1 MQAGDW
7 LNKKVETAWLFAFYA
22 PMLTRKQQDVLRLY
36 LEEDMSLS
44 EIAGEQAIS
53 RQGVHE
59 ALQRAT
65 QQLRELEQKLHMA
78 KRFTAMRDGLNEA
91 LSALDQGNAQGA
103 KRVIMQLKRLDE
115 EEDNGL

>member
-1 MQAGDW
+1 MQEGDG
-7 LNKKVETAWLFAFYA
+7 LKKKVETAWLFAFYA
-22 PMLTRKQQDVLRLY
+22 PLLTNKQQDVLRLY

-44 EIAGEQAIS
+44 EIAGEQRIS

-59 ALQRAT
+59 TLQRAS
-65 QQLRELEQKLHMA
+65 QQLYELEEKLHMA

-91 LSALDQGNAQGA
+91 LHALEQGHAETA
-103 KRVIMQLKRLDE
+103 KNVITELKRLDE